1 MDIGN
6 IGNQILSWIQ
16 DKATFLVNFL
26 PLSPFRRAID
36 LIGQIPYMEYIA
48 WFVPIEEIIMILMW
62 WGSAI
67 IIYYGYMIVLRW
79 VKAID

>member
-6 IGNQILSWIQ
+6 IGNQILTWIQ
-16 DKATFLVNFL
+16 DKASFLVNFL

-48 WFVPIEEIIMILMW
+48 WFIPIEEIVMILMW